1 MPVIIHANPGTVT
14 GLWGSAFI
22 RKPDGKLHPLQIG
35 DAVQKG
41 DWLLTFED
49 GIVELTYAEL
59 VKRIAVP
66 AESIPELI
74 TALEKGDPQVIPGAA
89 VVPEG
94 TGLWPGDRVARI
106 T

>member
-1 MPVIIHANPGTVT
+1 MPVIIHANPGMVT

-22 RKPDGKLHPLQIG
+22 RKPDGKLHPLTIG

-59 VKRIAVP
+59 GSASRFP
-66 AESIPELI
+66 PSRFPS
-74 TALEKGDPQVIPGAA
+74 
-89 VVPEG
+89 
-94 TGLWPGDRVARI
+94 
-106 T
+106 